1 MCINFLPGNRRGRTA
16 ALLLLMALAMPRRHG
31 ADRPQAGGGSGADL
45 GGHAGVG
52 LRLRGGRGSSGIMIR
67 LRSACLAVESGRA
80 DLQEV
85 WR

>member
-1 MCINFLPGNRRGRTA
+1 MCIKLLPGSRKGRID
-16 ALLLLMALAMPRRHG
+16 ALLLLMALAMPRRQG
-31 ADRPQAGGGSGADL
+31 ADRPQAGGGRGADH
-45 GGHAGVG
+45 GGSGVG
-52 LRLRGGRGSSGIMIR
+52 LQLRGGRGSSGMMGR